1 MGNTGLRA
9 QWDRGS
15 DFGLLKEKKKERE
28 RERERK
34 GEKNAR
40 EMLSLVC
47 EIKMETNCVKR
58 EPGGVMEALRRR
70 VTTAAGGSPRGQQVS
85 QAPHTQRT
93 ASKISAFKA
102 KS

>member
-9 QWDRGS
+9 QWERGS
-15 DFGLLKEKKKERE
+15 DFGMLKEKKE